1 MDRAIFTDIETSDH
15 IRQASVSMFNVQIRK
30 SSKSLIFSASL
41 RATFKKL
48 YIKSEG
54 KLFFLLR
61 TAGQP
66 NSDLRNETES
76 E

>member
-15 IRQASVSMFNVQIRK
+15 IRQASVSMFNVQIKK

-41 RATFKKL
+41 RATFEKL

-54 KLFFLLR
+54 FFLLR

-66 NSDLRNETES
+66 NSDLRNETQ
-76 E
+76 